1 MGHVAHF
8 KGGQHLFLCHVC
20 GFTFHSEKKKI
31 MWDGT
36 ITCGRKGCYE
46 PRHPQEFKR
55 GIKDDPSV
63 ENASPEPADVF
74 ISTAITADDL

>member
-36 ITCGRKGCYE
+36 ITCGRKGCY
-46 PRHPQEFKR
+46 
-55 GIKDDPSV
+55 PSV